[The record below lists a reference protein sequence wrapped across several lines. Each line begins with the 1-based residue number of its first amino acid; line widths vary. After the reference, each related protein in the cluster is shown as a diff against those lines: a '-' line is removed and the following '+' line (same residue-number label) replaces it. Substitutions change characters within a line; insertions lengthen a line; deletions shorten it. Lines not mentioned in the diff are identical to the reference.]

1 MLAFGV
7 MGILIFIL
15 IYFVMRAQTLQREVA
30 LSRSGL
36 KSQTQRAT
44 VAFNSLTHV
53 CLKLQHIYTD
63 HIETASTKGL
73 ISTAQYQVPAF
84 LMSHFAEIV
93 LDCYQG
99 GKNTEEALTRLL
111 GPEQTLTME
120 DVRRFMQEQP
130 SQIRMAWAKN
140 TPDSF
145 ISACEQ
151 LCNQALGKPL
161 KGS

>member
-7 MGILIFIL
+7 VGILVIIL

-36 KSQTQRAT
+36 KNQTQRAT
-44 VAFNSLTHV
+44 LAFSSLTQV
-53 CLKLQHIYTD
+53 CLKLQHIYID
-63 HIETASTKGL
+63 NIETASSKGL
-73 ISTAQYQVPAF
+73 ISSAQYPMLAF
-84 LMSHFAEIV
+84 LMTHFAEIV

-111 GPEQTLTME
+111 GPEQALTME
-120 DVRRFMQEQP
+120 DIRRFMQEQP

-140 TPDSF
+140 TPDGF

-151 LCNQALGKPL
+151 MCNQALGKPL